1 MTKQQRALI
10 NRVIT
15 ILKEHYRSDTTGH
28 DWWHLER
35 VWRNAIMLT
44 RGEKVDRFLIE
55 MAALLH
61 DVDDSKIKSEGE
73 AEFSRTEVLLQ
84 ELHIDADLK
93 ERLYEIIR
101 TVSFHGG
108 FNKPPTSLE
117 GKIVQDADRLEAI
130 GAIGIAR
137 CFAYNGYKGNPIYD
151 PTMKAKKF
159 DSFHSYKKHASTA
172 INHFYEKLLLL
183 KDRMNT
189 PQAQVIADHRH
200 RVLES
205 YLKEFFAEVKGQ
217 AQNKAY
223 VKKSE

>member
-1 MTKQQRALI
+1 MTKQQRAILR
-10 NRVIT
+10 RVIA
-15 ILKEHYRSDTTGH
+15 ILKERYGSDTTGH

-44 RGEKVDRFLIE
+44 RGEKVDHFLIE

-61 DVDDSKIKSEGE
+61 DVDDSKIKTEGE

-84 ELHIDADLK
+84 ELHIDVGLK
-93 ERLYEIIR
+93 ERLYEIIH

-151 PTMKAKKF
+151 PTVKPQTF
-159 DSFHSYKKHASTA
+159 DSFHSYKKHTSTA

-189 PQAQVIADHRH
+189 QQAKKIAEHRH
-200 RVLES
+200 RVLEE
-205 YLKEFFAEVKGQ
+205 YLKEFFAEVEGR
-217 AQNKAY
+217 A
-223 VKKSE
+223 